1 MAETIMIKE
10 DTWRFEDEGV
20 RFFLLCGLERAALV
34 DSGMNT
40 PDARKL
46 AEGLTDLPV
55 ILINTHAD
63 RDHISGNAA
72 FDEIYMSSE
81 EEDNYRHNNGTG
93 TIIPVQEGDVIE
105 LGGRALRIIDIP
117 GHTPGSIAI
126 LDEKYR
132 VLIAGDSIQDGKIFM
147 FGPYRDLDRYIDSLT
162 HLLEYDG
169 QFDEIYAMH
178 GTIPVKPDLTGKLIE
193 GARQIR
199 SGEAAGSVV
208 EIFGTK
214 VLHYGF
220 PYAGFLMECTKDS
233 P

>member
-1 MAETIMIKE
+1 MAETIMINE
-10 DTWRFEDEGV
+10 NTWRFEEDGV
-20 RFFLLCGLERAALV
+20 RFFLLCGSERAALV
-34 DSGMNT
+34 DTGMNT
-40 PDARKL
+40 PDARSL
-46 AEGLTDLPV
+46 AEELTDLPL
-55 ILINTHAD
+55 ILLNTHAD

-72 FDEIYMSSE
+72 FDEIYMSPE
-81 EEDNYRHNNGTG
+81 EEDNYRHSNGTG

-199 SGEAAGSVV
+199 SGEAAGSEV
-208 EIFGTK
+208 EIFGK
-214 VLHYGF
+214 IVLHYGF
-220 PYAGFLMECTKDS
+220 PYAGFLMECTKEL
-233 P
+233 